1 MKTTGFASSMN
12 VFLLIGRNAKRIT
25 KQRKEGREMTNQEAE
40 RLTHSHY
47 EYLAHA
53 DRGVIELVWISEPEQ
68 DLKTLC
74 EIDLSE
80 FDRDEIDDYT
90 ELDDFGVSIDFAG
103 YLSNTEI
110 HIEELVEFSHTHGL
124 LKFDLR
130 RELENMGFGVDN
142 SYAFLHMEKEYI
154 GVSAYWYHVMVGL
167 SGKGNKDIFPTP
179 TTYDQFQP
187 VRERIE
193 ELRKEAKA

>member
-1 MKTTGFASSMN
+1 
-12 VFLLIGRNAKRIT
+12 
-25 KQRKEGREMTNQEAE
+25 MTNQEAE

-53 DRGVIELVWISEPEQ
+53 DRGVIELVWVSEPEQ

-80 FDRDEIDDYT
+80 FDPYGIEDYV
-90 ELDDFGVSIDFAG
+90 DKGSKWQYWDFAG

-110 HIEELVEFSHTHGL
+110 HIEELVGFAHTHGL
-124 LKFDLR
+124 LKFELR

-179 TTYDQFQP
+179 TTYDQFKP
-187 VRERIE
+187 ILKRIE